1 MTEILTSLYI
11 RDIIRIVKY
20 LLKHTWVSKLKE
32 SKNGKYKDIVA
43 LSRGVVGKGV
53 TFYND

>member
-1 MTEILTSLYI
+1 MTEILTWLCI

-20 LLKHTWVSKLKE
+20 LLKHPWVSKLKE
-32 SKNGKYKDIVA
+32 SKNGKYKHIVA
-43 LSRGVVGKGV
+43 LSRGVVGKGE